1 MINNILKH
9 SVRFVFLVLL
19 QVLILNN
26 IQLNGFINPYLYILF
41 IIMLP
46 FEIPVWLLMLL
57 AFVMGISIDMFL
69 NTMGIHAAACVF
81 MAYTRSYVL
90 NFFSPRDGYES
101 NTEPSLEYLGLTWFL
116 SYSSIMVFIHHFVFF
131 FIEAFRLTEFF
142 STFFRVI
149 VSSVFTI
156 LLIII
161 SQYVA
166 FKGKDKR

>member
-101 NTEPSLEYLGLTWFL
+101 NTEPSLEYWGLTWFL
-116 SYSSIMVFIHHFVFF
+116 SYSSIMVCLHHVVFF

>member
-69 NTMGIHAAACVF
+69 NTMGIHVCA
-81 MAYTRSYVL
+81 
-90 NFFSPRDGYES
+90 
-101 NTEPSLEYLGLTWFL
+101 
-116 SYSSIMVFIHHFVFF
+116 
-131 FIEAFRLTEFF
+131 
-142 STFFRVI
+142 
-149 VSSVFTI
+149 
-156 LLIII
+156 
-161 SQYVA
+161 
-166 FKGKDKR
+166 